1 MRPLASGPRDPADRG
16 LFTRAERRRMITLT
30 SLFVMAVVVF
40 VTALFKWKAAVGPS
54 EPVPQ
59 AEEPISTRVATP
71 KVNVER
77 LRELA
82 RDATREQRVLI
93 DTAALAEAFRYAV
106 LLQDAH
112 FEPMGGKPLDA
123 QALAELEADPAA
135 QRGKLYRARGW
146 IEEVRT
152 YPPAGSLPGH
162 VRGRLSL
169 ENGRPCYFALLEL
182 PASEGYVGDFV
193 RLDGLF
199 LENYSSEGDQG
210 WIDAPLLVAPRA
222 VTSYPELEP
231 IVELPRREL
240 AWLTD
245 DDPLEGLSS
254 MPSQER
260 WLLLSHAL
268 HVDESAIDWSQ
279 APLLDMELMEKLA
292 LDGDPWRGQ
301 PIRIPPAV
309 VQGITVRAAGEN
321 PLRLER
327 ITEGW
332 LGSWEW
338 LKVRHPVIRFFAP
351 FDWRSVRL
359 KDEVTARGFFL
370 KNQSYVDAEGNAR
383 VAPLFVL
390 SSIQVL
396 PPADKSAWLTMLIG
410 IGASFVAFAA
420 LIAFLLVRDRRR
432 SAELQD
438 ELLRRRRERRARA
451 AH

>member
-1 MRPLASGPRDPADRG
+1 MRPLATGPRDPADRG
-16 LFTRAERRRMITLT
+16 MFTRAERRRMISLI

-40 VTALFKWKAAVGPS
+40 VTALFKWKAAGGPA

-71 KVNVER
+71 PVDVER

-93 DTAALAEAFRYAV
+93 DTAALAEAFRSAA
-106 LLQDAH
+106 LIQDAH

-135 QRGKLYRARGW
+135 HRGHLYRARGW
-146 IEEVRT
+146 IEELRT
-152 YPPAGSLPGH
+152 YPAAGSLPGH
-162 VRGRLSL
+162 VRGRLRL
-169 ENGRPCYFALLEL
+169 ENGRQSHFAALEL
-182 PASEGYVGDFV
+182 PAGEGYVGDFV

-210 WIDAPLLVAPRA
+210 WVDAPLLVAPRA
-222 VTSYPELEP
+222 VTSYVELEP
-231 IVELPRREL
+231 VLELPRDEL
-240 AWLTD
+240 ATLSD
-245 DDPLEGLSS
+245 DDPLEGLTGL
-254 MPSQER
+254 PWDER

-268 HVDESAIDWSQ
+268 HVDESTIDWSQ

-292 LDGDPWRGQ
+292 LDGAPWRGQ
-301 PIRIPPAV
+301 PIRIPPVV

-327 ITEGW
+327 LTEGW

-338 LKVRHPVIRFFAP
+338 LKARHPVIRFFAP

-359 KDEVTARGFFL
+359 KNEVTARGFFL
-370 KNQSYVDAEGNAR
+370 KNQSYVDAEGNPR

-396 PPADKSAWLTMLIG
+396 PPADKSAWLTILIA
-410 IGASFVAFAA
+410 IGVSFVAFAA